1 MKIVNSLRL
10 TSEMIL
16 FQLPYDKT
24 EALSMSKKK
33 KSIVNEGKMR
43 IMADL
48 NNLEPG
54 ESVNEHRE
62 FETANILLAGEEIKQ
77 QNNNL

>member
-1 MKIVNSLRL
+1 M
-10 TSEMIL
+10 T
-16 FQLPYDKT
+16 
-24 EALSMSKKK
+24 KKK

>member
-1 MKIVNSLRL
+1 MEIYFIWGERFLAKENKQIQDV
-10 TSEMIL
+10 
-16 FQLPYDKT
+16 
-24 EALSMSKKK
+24 SKKVQK
-33 KSIVNEGKMR
+33 Q
-43 IMADL
+43 ALL

-62 FETANILLAGEEIKQ
+62 YETGHLIQAEKEIGQ